1 MIVLSLTKANLI
13 KLGEIMNARVQF
25 ELPEAKIKELETLM
39 KEAGIRTKKDLFNN
53 ALSLLEWAIKEKREG
68 RIIAS
73 IDEKNQKYKEVIM
86 PLLSAA

>member
-1 MIVLSLTKANLI
+1 MIVMSLTKANLN

-73 IDEKNQKYKEVIM
+73 VDEKNQKYKEVIM
-86 PLLSAA
+86 PLLSTT

>member
-1 MIVLSLTKANLI
+1 
-13 KLGEIMNARVQF
+13 MNARVQF
-25 ELPEAKIKELETLM
+25 ELPESKIKELETLM

-73 IDEKNQKYKEVIM
+73 VDEKNHKYKEVIM
-86 PLLSAA
+86 PLLSAT